1 MLLGPKISI
10 PADLRVRQR
19 PRHDPRMPH
28 IIRKPG
34 ILGGTTLAVFMTLV
48 HTVNDAMTAILGAL
62 LPTLQVRFDAGSTA
76 LALMVAVFWIASSV
90 TQPVLGALG
99 EDVGLRLVG
108 CVGVLMASTFLSLI
122 GVASELWLVFML
134 LVIGGLG
141 SAALH
146 PVGTT
151 IAGSQAANA
160 SLGVGLFTAGG
171 MVGFALGPVVILYL
185 VSTYGSEATVWLAV
199 PGLVLGVAL
208 GVLLPSWEPHPRR
221 PLRRLFDLRLVRGPV
236 GGLALASM
244 FSALA
249 FVTFTGSVPLWLVQE
264 RGYSSDAALIGWTL
278 SAFAFAGGL
287 GSIVGGFLAP
297 RLGPVLTIVGGFLL
311 ALGPLLAVIAIE
323 PGTALYFAAIAL
335 AGVFIFV
342 PVPALIIIAQEFVP
356 GAPATASGMVLGLG
370 SALAG
375 MAYIVLG
382 RIQEAVGLTTGI
394 LIGFSMLAPAALIA
408 LVVLLQARGEPV
420 PAQ

>member
-1 MLLGPKISI
+1 
-10 PADLRVRQR
+10 
-19 PRHDPRMPH
+19 MPH

-62 LPTLQVRFDAGSTA
+62 LPTLQVRFDAGPTV
-76 LALMVAVFWIASSV
+76 LALMISVFWIASSV
-90 TQPVLGALG
+90 TQPVFGALG
-99 EDVGLRLVG
+99 EDIGLRLIG
-108 CVGVLMASTFLSLI
+108 CIGVLMASTFLSLI
-122 GVASELWLVFML
+122 GVASELWLVFVL

-151 IAGSQAANA
+151 IAGSQAKSA
-160 SLGVGLFTAGG
+160 SLGIGLFTAGG
-171 MVGFALGPVVILYL
+171 MVGFALGPVVILYI
-185 VSTYGSEATVWLAV
+185 VSTYGTDATVWLAI
-199 PGLVLGVAL
+199 PGLVLGIAV
-208 GVLLPSWEPHPRR
+208 GVLLPQWEPHPRR

-249 FVTFTGSVPLWLVQE
+249 FVTFSGSVPLWLVHE
-264 RGYSSDAALIGWTL
+264 NDYAPDAAIIGWTL

-297 RLGPVLTIVGGFLL
+297 RLGPILTIVGAFLL
-311 ALGPLLAVIAIE
+311 TFFPLLAVIASE
-323 PGTALYFAAIAL
+323 PGTVLYFGAIVL
-335 AGVFIFV
+335 AGILIFV
-342 PVPALIIIAQEFVP
+342 PVPALVIIAQEFVP
-356 GAPATASGMVLGLG
+356 GAPATAAGMVLGLG

-375 MAYIVLG
+375 IAYVGLG
-382 RIQEAVGLTTGI
+382 RIQEAAGLTNGI
-394 LIGFSMLAPAALIA
+394 LIGFCMVVPAALISLA
-408 LVVLLQARGEPV
+408 VLLRARGEAPV
-420 PAQ
+420 PA

>member
-1 MLLGPKISI
+1 
-10 PADLRVRQR
+10 
-19 PRHDPRMPH
+19 MPH

-62 LPTLQVRFDAGSTA
+62 LPTLQVKFDAGPTA
-76 LALMVAVFWIASSV
+76 LALMIAVFWIASSV
-90 TQPVLGALG
+90 TQPVFGALG
-99 EDVGLRLVG
+99 EDIGLRVIG
-108 CVGVLMASTFLSLI
+108 CAGVLMASAFLSLI
-122 GVASELWLVFML
+122 GVASELWIVFVL

-151 IAGSQAANA
+151 IAGSQATNA
-160 SLGVGLFTAGG
+160 TLGVGLFTAGG
-171 MVGFALGPVVILYL
+171 MVGFALGPVVILHV
-185 VSTYGSEATVWLAV
+185 VSTYGLESTVWLAV
-199 PGLVLGVAL
+199 PGLVLGAAVGL
-208 GVLLPSWEPHPRR
+208 LLPQWEPHRRR

-236 GGLALASM
+236 GALAVASM

-249 FVTFTGSVPLWLVQE
+249 FITFTGSIPLWLVHE
-264 RGYSSDAALIGWTL
+264 NGYSPDAAILGWTL

-287 GSIVGGFLAP
+287 GSILGGFLAP
-297 RLGPVLTIVGGFLL
+297 RLGPVLTIVGAFLL
-311 ALGPLLAVIAIE
+311 TLFPLLAVIASE
-323 PGTALYFAAIAL
+323 PGTALYFAVIVL
-335 AGVFIFV
+335 AGILIFV

-375 MAYIVLG
+375 IGYVVLG
-382 RIQEAVGLTTGI
+382 RVQEVVGLTNGI
-394 LIGFSMLAPAALIA
+394 LIGFSMVVPAALLA
-408 LVVLLQARGEPV
+408 LVVLLRARSETPV
-420 PAQ
+420 RAQ